1 MASEPSTTSGQD
13 LEELEGEDLTRRGPE
28 PTGKSEIELAVTKWR
43 NKILPIAQE
52 LASVFGF
59 QSAGDDNIGAT
70 VENVADRL
78 AGQLWNIASTEESKG
93 RGEDFVIERRYSKS
107 FRNYV
112 RWRNFVGDLGIM
124 HSGSLESQMGQNK
137 LRSLVLFE
145 CILDEAA
152 NCRCMPEM
160 IAFSFTYVPTQ
171 FLRTG
176 SQ

>member
-1 MASEPSTTSGQD
+1 M
-13 LEELEGEDLTRRGPE
+13 
-28 PTGKSEIELAVTKWR
+28 
-43 NKILPIAQE
+43 PIAQE

-59 QSAGDDNIGAT
+59 QSAGDDNVGAT

-78 AGQLWNIASTEESKG
+78 AGQLWNIGSTEESKG
-93 RGEDFVIERRYSKS
+93 KGEDFIIEKRYTKS

-145 CILDEAA
+145 CIADEAA
-152 NCRCMPEM
+152 NCRGMPEM
-160 IAFSFTYVPTQ
+160 IAFLFHVCSNAITAN
-171 FLRTG
+171 G